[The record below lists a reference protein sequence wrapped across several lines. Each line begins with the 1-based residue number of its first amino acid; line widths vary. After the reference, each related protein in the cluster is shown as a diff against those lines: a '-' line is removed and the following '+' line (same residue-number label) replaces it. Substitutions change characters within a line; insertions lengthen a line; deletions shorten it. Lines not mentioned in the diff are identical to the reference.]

1 MKKIFTILLA
11 GLAVQQVQSQT
22 ITSASFPN
30 IGEIWVEFI
39 DSTASMINV
48 SSPGA
53 GQTWNYGTSFNVG
66 DTTGINFR
74 PLSDAPSYMNLPSTF
89 TSADM
94 MVLDDLNDSSATV
107 FESNSTGFY
116 FDGLYDYGLFVDA
129 QLGVNQ
135 SYVDF
140 NPNRLIVPAP
150 FSINDT
156 RNNNAMFEL
165 NISIP
170 GITTIN
176 AKTYFIQ
183 SFEADAS
190 GTLTTPMGT
199 FNNVLRIKEFTYQL
213 DSTTYVPPFP
223 GLNDTTSMQDTTITY
238 IYVHAN
244 SHCLLMTV
252 DVDPVSL
259 QATEASYYDPI
270 VLVGAEENA
279 GLPVTMYPNPAVD
292 EFYLNHIRNNS
303 TIQIFDIAGKLI
315 KDQYLGGLESNVKV
329 NTTEMP
335 AGFYFFSISNPKNG
349 NYFNGK
355 FEVVK

>member
-1 MKKIFTILLA
+1 MKKIFTVLLA
-11 GLAVQQVQSQT
+11 GMALHQAQAQT

-30 IGEIWVEFI
+30 VGEIWVEFI
-39 DSTASMINV
+39 DITGSLVTITPA
-48 SSPGA
+48 GA

-66 DTTGINFR
+66 DTSAINFR
-74 PLSDAPSYMNLPSTF
+74 PLSDAPAYMDLSSTF
-89 TSADM
+89 SIGDM

-116 FDGLYDYGLFVDA
+116 FDGVYDHGLFVDA
-129 QLGVNQ
+129 QLGLNQ
-135 SYVDF
+135 NYVDF

-150 FSINDT
+150 FAINDT
-156 RNNNAMFEL
+156 RDNNAMFEL
-165 NISIP
+165 NFTIP
-170 GITTIN
+170 GLTTVN
-176 AKTYFIQ
+176 TKTFFIQ

-223 GLNDTTSMQDTTITY
+223 GLTETTFVQDTSITY
-238 IYVHAN
+238 IFLHAN
-244 SHCLLMTV
+244 YDCLLMTA
-252 DVDPVSL
+252 DVDPITL
-259 QATEASYYDPI
+259 QVTEASYYDPI
-270 VLVGAEENA
+270 VAVGNEETNTI
-279 GLPVTMYPNPAVD
+279 PVSIYPNPAGG

-303 TIQIFDIAGKLI
+303 TIQIFDVTGKLI
-315 KDQYLGGLESNVKV
+315 NNQYLGGLESNVKV
-329 NTTEMP
+329 NTSDMP
-335 AGFYFFSISNPKNG
+335 AGFYFFSMSNPVNG